1 MSTSQQQ
8 SAPIQATV
16 VQQSPVVLPMAVP
29 SSVSIPAPQSSV
41 DTGALYMGS
50 SMAPQTSTTIS
61 RHISVAQPQQSYLVA
76 SSAQVLPTNSAS
88 SVNVNSIPPSRDPI
102 AGGLT
107 PGGNNMTPTV
117 VVRENNYVG
126 HTVAPFKDSQPIASD
141 LLVER
146 LEEISNHRDLVEDPE
161 R

>member
-1 MSTSQQQ
+1 
-8 SAPIQATV
+8 
-16 VQQSPVVLPMAVP
+16 
-29 SSVSIPAPQSSV
+29 
-41 DTGALYMGS
+41 MGS

-88 SVNVNSIPPSRDPI
+88 SVNSIPPSRDPV

-107 PGGNNMTPTV
+107 PGGNNPTPTV
-117 VVRENNYVG
+117 VVRENSYSG
-126 HTVAPFKDSQPIASD
+126 HTTAPFKESQPIASD